1 VKKTEAGNPGDW
13 LFFAGED
20 MNAVKL
26 LYESKTS
33 FTVCKS
39 KLAEAFEKS
48 IKADLISR
56 GWKLEKIHDLQ
67 KLCDLLAVHDSKK
80 AESIQNTVDELSG
93 TYAECRYPGF
103 DLEKPDWVNLG
114 KLISGVESYISS
126 LLIRRHSKSG

>member
-13 LFFAGED
+13 LFFATED
-20 MNAVKL
+20 MNAVSL
-26 LYESKTS
+26 LYESKIS

-67 KLCDLLAVHDSKK
+67 KLCDLLAAFDSQK
-80 AESIQNTVDELSG
+80 ADNIQNTVDELSG
-93 TYAECRYPGF
+93 SYTECRYPGF
-103 DLEKPDWVNLG
+103 DLEEPDWSNLG

-126 LLIRRHSKSG
+126 LGRLGCL

>member
-1 VKKTEAGNPGDW
+1 MKKTEAGNPGDW
-13 LFFAGED
+13 LFFATED
-20 MNAVKL
+20 MNAVSL
-26 LYESKTS
+26 LYESKIS

-67 KLCDLLAVHDSKK
+67 KLCDLLSVYDSQK

-93 TYAECRYPGF
+93 SYTECRYPGF
-103 DLEKPDWVNLG
+103 DLEEPDWFNLE
-114 KLISGVESYISS
+114 KLISGVESYISA
-126 LLIRRHSKSG
+126 LQIIGK

>member
-1 VKKTEAGNPGDW
+1 MKKTEAGNPGDW
-13 LFFAGED
+13 LFFAIED

-26 LYESKTS
+26 LYESNIS

-67 KLCDLLAVHDSKK
+67 KLCDLLAIYDSRK
-80 AESIQNTVDELSG
+80 ADSIQSTVDELSG
-93 TYAECRYPGF
+93 SYTECRYPGF
-103 DLEKPDWVNLG
+103 DLEEPNWLNLE

-126 LLIRRHSKSG
+126 LQIIRK